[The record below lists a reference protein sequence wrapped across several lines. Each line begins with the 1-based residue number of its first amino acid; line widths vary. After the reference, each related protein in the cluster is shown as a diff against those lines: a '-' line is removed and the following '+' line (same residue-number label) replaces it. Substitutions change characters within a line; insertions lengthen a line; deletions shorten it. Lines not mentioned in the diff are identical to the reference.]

1 MDRDVKKRLQWIELY
16 EERQDAGLVCRR
28 VGISRP
34 TLRKWYKRYQ
44 ENGLEGLKS
53 QSKKPHNS
61 PTTKLNDELLSI
73 IEKYRKKRKLGARRI
88 QLELIRNEDTKLSL
102 ATIHK
107 ALKKLNV
114 EPLVRTKR
122 SKKPIRYAMDLSG
135 ERVQMDVMKVKPGVY
150 QYTAID
156 DCTRYRVLA
165 VYPRR
170 TAKNTMHFIEKT
182 VEEMPFP
189 IQRIQ
194 TDRGSEFFALKVQK
208 MLMEYVI
215 KFRPIKPASPHLNG
229 KVERSQQTDIQEFY
243 ATLDIDNISLEELN
257 DEIGYWQ
264 HHYNWFRPHSALEGK
279 TPMDKYDELSSNTP
293 FLDEVE
299 ESYHPSQ
306 ERIREQNYRLDLL
319 IDKLK

>member
-16 EERQDAGLVCRR
+16 EEKQDAGLVCRR

-34 TLRKWYKRYQ
+34 TLRKCYKRYQ
-44 ENGLEGLKS
+44 ENGLGGLKS

-122 SKKPIRYAMDLSG
+122 SKKPIRYAMDLPG

-293 FLDEVE
+293 FSDEVE

>member
-1 MDRDVKKRLQWIELY
+1 MDRDVRKRLQWIKLY
-16 EERQDAGLVCRR
+16 GETQDAGLVCRR

-44 ENGLEGLKS
+44 EKGLEGLKN

-61 PTTKLNDELLSI
+61 PATKLNNQLLSVI
-73 IEKYRKKRKLGARRI
+73 SDYRQKRKLGARRI

-114 EPLVRTKR
+114 KPLVRTKR
-122 SKKPIRYAMDLSG
+122 SKKPIRYAMDLPG

-165 VYPRR
+165 IYTRR
-170 TAKNTMHFIEKT
+170 TAKNTLHFIEKT

-189 IQRIQ
+189 IQRVQ

-208 MLMEYVI
+208 MFMEYVI

-243 ATLDIDNISLEELN
+243 ATLDLDNISFEEL
-257 DEIGYWQ
+257 DEELAYWQ
-264 HHYNWFRPHSALEGK
+264 HHYNWFRPHSALGGK

-293 FLDEVE
+293 FSDEVE